1 MPQQRFTDN
10 TFIQR
15 KYLDIFNNKNDFIK
29 LYNDMLRL
37 ANHLGVEMRV
47 VAQVRDT
54 LTGEFVESNRIF
66 NQIGNSVFLNEQH
79 IEEFLTNSDGWSVLI
94 ATPDSVTNVCAL
106 KAFMFVFDFRFLT
119 TATQKRQW
127 IWSFEYWRFRREADN
142 SYEAGEY
149 DQSYTVRGAWVDESH
164 PWAENDPTLWIGD
177 NPTFWYGLP
186 GYNQNGLLTKYA
198 EYLEYLD
205 CFSGFPETFGGV
217 GNTSNFLGYN
227 MVLTPYG
234 ATMTTPVF
242 DDNGGGT
249 NLFTG
254 QYYWFA
260 SLLTNNAHEEELALA
275 IIANNT
281 SDYDTVAIRGQ
292 TIYSTLR
299 EDAAATYPFAN
310 RQRYFILNLVPLLD
324 KISGY
329 FFPHLFKKVFGA
341 YQECGYIEL
350 DLVGS
355 DTTEKMK
362 VFGGEHLCLRDTV
375 ENGGE
380 NNGNI

>member
-1 MPQQRFTDN
+1 MPQQRFMDN
-10 TFIQR
+10 AFIQR
-15 KYLDIFNNKNDFIK
+15 KYLDIFNNKNDFMK

-37 ANHLGVEMRV
+37 ANHLGVEVRV
-47 VAQVRDT
+47 VAQVRDI
-54 LTGEFVESNRIF
+54 LTGAFVESNRIF
-66 NQIGNSVFLNEQH
+66 NQIDNSVFLNEQN
-79 IEEFLTNSDGWSVLI
+79 IEAFLTNSGGWGTLI
-94 ATPDSVTNVCAL
+94 PTPDGVTNDCAL
-106 KAFMFVFDFRFLT
+106 KAFMFVFDFRPS
-119 TATQKRQW
+119 TATTGKRQW
-127 IWSFEYWRFRREADN
+127 IWSFEYWRFRRGGGN

-149 DQSYTVRGAWVDESH
+149 DQSYTVRGTWVDESH
-164 PWAENDPTLWIGD
+164 PWAENDPT
-177 NPTFWYGLP
+177 FWYGLP
-186 GYNQNGLLTKYA
+186 GHDQDGLLTKYA

-205 CFSGFPETFGGV
+205 CFSGFPERTGEV
-217 GNTSNFLGYN
+217 GSTSNFLGYN

-275 IIANNT
+275 IIANNS

-310 RQRYFILNLVPLLD
+310 RQQYFILNLVPLLD

-355 DTTEKMK
+355 GTPEKIR

-375 ENGGE
+375 GNGGE

>member
-1 MPQQRFTDN
+1 MPQQRFMDN
-10 TFIQR
+10 AFIQR
-15 KYLDIFNNKNDFIK
+15 KYLDIFNNKNDFMK

-37 ANHLGVEMRV
+37 ANHLGVEVRV
-47 VAQVRDT
+47 VAQVRDI
-54 LTGEFVESNRIF
+54 LTGAFVESNRIF
-66 NQIGNSVFLNEQH
+66 NQIDNSVFLKEQS
-79 IEEFLTNSDGWSVLI
+79 IEGFLTNTGGWGISI
-94 ATPDSVTNVCAL
+94 STPDGVTNRCAL
-106 KAFMFVFDFRFLT
+106 KAFMFVFDFRSS
-119 TATQKRQW
+119 TATTGKRQW
-127 IWSFEYWRFRREADN
+127 IWSFEYWRFRRGAN

-164 PWAENDPTLWIGD
+164 PWAENNPTL
-177 NPTFWYGLP
+177 WYGLP
-186 GYNQNGLLTKYA
+186 GYDQDGLPTKYA
-198 EYLEYLD
+198 GYLEYLD
-205 CFSGFPETFGGV
+205 CFSGFPNASGAV
-217 GNTSNFLGYN
+217 GSTSNFLGYN
-227 MVLTPYG
+227 IVLTPYG
-234 ATMTTPVF
+234 VTMTTPVF

-275 IIANNT
+275 IIANNS

-355 DTTEKMK
+355 DIPEKMR

-375 ENGGE
+375 GNGGE